1 MDPEK
6 VAALA
11 GALADMDDEDWG
23 ALPEVERR
31 ALVAEAFHTFDEAEA
46 RALADRLGVLFEAC
60 REDIVR
66 AEHRLN

>member
-11 GALADMDDEDWG
+11 GALADMDDDDWR
-23 ALPEVERR
+23 ALPEAERR
-31 ALVAEAFHTFDEAEA
+31 ALVTEAFHTFDEAEA
-46 RALADRLGVLFEAC
+46 RALADRLVVSFETC
-60 REDIVR
+60 REDIAR